1 GLKQHIND
9 SNEISDELNPFEEG
23 CHPPSLKAWN
33 DLLEVFYL
41 AALTKVRDANST
53 FDNLAARIAHEL
65 AEVGDAGYETG
76 TSVLMICA
84 ILDTI
89 KIGQAPKETTSLFGS
104 HAFGKSLVKESK
116 HLAHKKAP
124 LESLLSLTSILL
136 QRTHAWLGKVPQD
149 TRDVP
154 QFVQLLFT
162 SVTALLPK
170 SPKSN
175 AVPLLMMSQ
184 GILSWVSDTD
194 GLVAGLSKVVKKKY
208 HEMINDLWA
217 QVLSLFKEQPVHDTK
232 LLETASELLCAGLG
246 NRQKPIVNA
255 TAAFWNDSFGKQAEI
270 RYPNNV
276 AEVLRPL
283 RLVATIT
290 LPSWP
295 EGQAR
300 REDQIGGE
308 DQTGREEHTGRE
320 DQTGREEAQEKER
333 GVVLFNV
340 DGRAGPANGADH
352 VTEGGTPDKS
362 SRLTGDASTPT
373 KRKRRQTKARNAIP
387 EESLEYVQIHTTP
400 QKPTVLTEHQQEKLK
415 ERRGVPVMYNGLDV
429 SQPASLGMEMEVDE
443 ERDLTPMRRSES
455 GYYAIL
461 MSDGLTKTGLT
472 DEPISGSWVGWSAS
486 GLEDFVRGMLIVG
499 FTLHVLV
506 KADDVEFET
515 PLRKRVHVQLN
526 LEATPVPPRFN
537 KEYDF
542 VAVSR
547 DAPEPTLAA
556 RATSDAMPTEE
567 QHTDVL
573 ASLEQLVEEARLG
586 VRTLDKRWVAVVAKM
601 EKIVCAV
608 S

>member
-1 GLKQHIND
+1 
-9 SNEISDELNPFEEG
+9 
-23 CHPPSLKAWN
+23 
-33 DLLEVFYL
+33 
-41 AALTKVRDANST
+41 
-53 FDNLAARIAHEL
+53 
-65 AEVGDAGYETG
+65 
-76 TSVLMICA
+76 
-84 ILDTI
+84 
-89 KIGQAPKETTSLFGS
+89 
-104 HAFGKSLVKESK
+104 
-116 HLAHKKAP
+116 
-124 LESLLSLTSILL
+124 
-136 QRTHAWLGKVPQD
+136 
-149 TRDVP
+149 
-154 QFVQLLFT
+154 
-162 SVTALLPK
+162 
-170 SPKSN
+170 
-175 AVPLLMMSQ
+175 MMSQ

-194 GLVAGLSKVVKKKY
+194 DLVAGLSKVVKKKY
-208 HEMINDLWA
+208 HGMINDLWA

-232 LLETASELLCAGLG
+232 LLETASEFLCAGLG

-320 DQTGREEAQEKER
+320 DQTGREEAQEKESEQTTQ
-333 GVVLFNV
+333 VVPPTFSQEESFSSMSTVEL
-340 DGRAGPANGADH
+340 DLQMGPIMSPR
-352 VTEGGTPDKS
+352 VPRLRGTPDKS

-415 ERRGVPVMYNGLDV
+415 ERRGVPVMYNSLDV

-443 ERDLTPMRRSES
+443 ERDLTPMRRSERKRKAS
-455 GYYAIL
+455 MLFVSPTLQTPAV
-461 MSDGLTKTGLT
+461 GLTKTGLT
-472 DEPISGSWVGWSAS
+472 DEPIS
-486 GLEDFVRGMLIVG
+486 
-499 FTLHVLV
+499 
-506 KADDVEFET
+506 ADDVEFET
-515 PLRKRVHVQLN
+515 PSRKRVHVQLN

-586 VRTLDKRWVAVVAKM
+586 VRTLDKRSLFRFQQQLNMLNVEVTSAW
-601 EKIVCAV
+601 ERFL
-608 S
+608 